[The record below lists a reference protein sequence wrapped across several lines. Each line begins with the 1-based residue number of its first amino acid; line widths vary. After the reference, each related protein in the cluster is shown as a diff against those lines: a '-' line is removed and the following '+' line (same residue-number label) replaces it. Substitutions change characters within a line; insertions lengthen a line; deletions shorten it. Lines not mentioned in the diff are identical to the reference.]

1 VSVLQLIFDM
11 MCVILSQIHT
21 LYSDCTEFNV
31 EQFCMMPQS
40 GQTAL
45 LMAALGGH
53 AAAVTL
59 LIDARADV
67 NHASNVRNAF
77 TF

>member
-1 VSVLQLIFDM
+1 
-11 MCVILSQIHT
+11 
-21 LYSDCTEFNV
+21 
-31 EQFCMMPQS
+31 MMPQS

-67 NHASNVRNAF
+67 NHASNVRSVILASACVLSA
-77 TF
+77 